1 MKELLPYDFLFII
14 SFLLVV
20 FTTIVS
26 CFWFIYLIET
36 IRRKWNIYRRALG
49 CLQQGDCDLQQQI
62 LTYNS
67 KTEFVKNVFL
77 FFMNLVEWTG
87 IMLACILI
95 VPTYIDY
102 IKNPTHKNQ
111 SMIILGHSIYDYF
124 PSNNSGTLFLDSSSF
139 PYLGNISF
147 VLSIILIASLC
158 MYLAARYAQKS
169 WIKSDKIPFM
179 IGVFLVGEILTE
191 IAASFCYTHVIA
203 MWCDKF
209 LLTASLIIAFQQYRK
224 LIMIINWLIVDLK
237 ICNNRTLLRRQIRMK
252 RNFTRILRLFLVGSA
267 LVIMSEYLESILLTS
282 FIILRENEHSSF
294 YKHIS
299 LCGVSHFS
307 NPDVGYI
314 FIIIAWIKMI
324 LALVGLYFILIPYI
338 GYSLLA
344 MCTILW
350 RLCKGKTGYKTHF
363 RNPLFAPLIREKK

>member
-1 MKELLPYDFLFII
+1 MRGYLPCCLLIL
-14 SFLLVV
+14 SFTIVV
-20 FTTIVS
+20 FTTIS
-26 CFWFIYLIET
+26 FCFWFIYLIEA

-62 LTYNS
+62 LTYSS

-87 IMLACILI
+87 ILLVCIII
-95 VPTYIDY
+95 VPPYIEY
-102 IKNPTHKNQ
+102 IQNPTHKNQ
-111 SMIILGHSIYDYF
+111 SMIILGRSIYDYF
-124 PSNNSGTLFLDSSSF
+124 PSNNNGTLFLQSFSS
-139 PYLGNISF
+139 PNLYNISF

-179 IGVFLVGEILTE
+179 IGIFLVGEILTQ
-191 IAASFCYTHVIA
+191 IGSSFCYTHVIA

-237 ICNNRTLLRRQIRMK
+237 VCNNTTLLRRQVRMK
-252 RNFTRILRLFLVGSA
+252 RNFTRILRLILTGSA
-267 LVIMSEYLESILLTS
+267 LGIMSEYLESILLTL
-282 FIILRENEHSSF
+282 FIIFRENDHSSF
-294 YKHIS
+294 YKYLS

-314 FIIIAWIKMI
+314 FIILYWTKITLIIIASS
-324 LALVGLYFILIPYI
+324 LILIPYI

-350 RLCKGKTGYKTHF
+350 RLCMGKTGYKTHY

>member
-1 MKELLPYDFLFII
+1 MREYLPFNYFLII
-14 SFLLVV
+14 SLLLLV
-20 FTTIVS
+20 FTTVLF
-26 CFWFIYLIET
+26 CFWSIYLIEA

-87 IMLACILI
+87 FVLVCILS
-95 VPTYIDY
+95 VLTYIDY
-102 IKNPTHKNQ
+102 IQDPTHKNQ
-111 SMIILGHSIYDYF
+111 SMNILGVYVYF
-124 PSNNSGTLFLDSSSF
+124 SSNSSGTLFPESF
-139 PYLGNISF
+139 NLPYLYNISF
-147 VLSIILIASLC
+147 VLSMILVASLC

-179 IGVFLVGEILTE
+179 IGVFLVGEILTQ

-203 MWCDKF
+203 VWCDVF

-237 ICNNRTLLRRQIRMK
+237 VCNNRTLLRRQVRMK
-252 RNFTRILRLFLVGSA
+252 RNFTRIIRLFLTGTA
-267 LVIMSEYLESILLTS
+267 LMVMSHYLESILLTL
-282 FIILRENEHSSF
+282 FIIFRENEHSSF
-294 YKHIS
+294 YKYLS
-299 LCGVSHFS
+299 LCEVSHFS
-307 NPDVGYI
+307 SPDVGYI
-314 FIIIAWIKMI
+314 FLIISWIKMVLTLI
-324 LALVGLYFILIPYI
+324 GLSFILVPYI

-350 RLCKGKTGYKTHF
+350 RLCRGKTGYKTHY

>member
-1 MKELLPYDFLFII
+1 MIRYLPSYLLIL
-14 SFLLVV
+14 SFTIVV
-20 FTTIVS
+20 FTTIS
-26 CFWFIYLIET
+26 FCFWFIYLIEA

-67 KTEFVKNVFL
+67 KTEFVKNLFL

-87 IMLACILI
+87 IVLACILS
-95 VPTYIDY
+95 VLTYTDY
-102 IKNPTHKNQ
+102 TQYPTHRNQ
-111 SMIILGHSIYDYF
+111 SMNILGRSIYVYF
-124 PSNNSGTLFLDSSSF
+124 SSNSSGTSFPESSSF
-139 PYLGNISF
+139 PNLHNISF

-179 IGVFLVGEILTE
+179 IGVFLVGEILTQ
-191 IAASFCYTHVIA
+191 IAALFCYTHVIA
-203 MWCDKF
+203 MWCDVF

-237 ICNNRTLLRRQIRMK
+237 VCNNTTLLRRQIRMK
-252 RNFTRILRLFLVGSA
+252 RNFTRIIRLILVGSA
-267 LVIMSEYLESILLTS
+267 LGIMSEYLESILLTL
-282 FIILRENEHSSF
+282 FIIFRENQHSSF
-294 YKHIS
+294 YKYLS
-299 LCGVSHFS
+299 LCEVSHFS

-314 FIIIAWIKMI
+314 FIILYWSKITLIIIASS
-324 LALVGLYFILIPYI
+324 LILIPYI

-350 RLCKGKTGYKTHF
+350 RLCKGKTGYKTHY

>member
-1 MKELLPYDFLFII
+1 M
-14 SFLLVV
+14 
-20 FTTIVS
+20 
-26 CFWFIYLIET
+26 YLIEA

-62 LTYNS
+62 LTYSS

-102 IKNPTHKNQ
+102 TQYLTHKNQ
-111 SMIILGHSIYDYF
+111 SMIILGRSIYVYF
-124 PSNNSGTLFLDSSSF
+124 SSNISGTLFLESSSF
-139 PYLGNISF
+139 PNLHNISF

-179 IGVFLVGEILTE
+179 IGIFLVGEILTQ

-203 MWCDKF
+203 MWCDVL

-237 ICNNRTLLRRQIRMK
+237 VCNNTTLLRRQIRMK
-252 RNFTRILRLFLVGSA
+252 LNSL
-267 LVIMSEYLESILLTS
+267 EYSDS
-282 FIILRENEHSSF
+282 F
-294 YKHIS
+294 
-299 LCGVSHFS
+299 
-307 NPDVGYI
+307 
-314 FIIIAWIKMI
+314 
-324 LALVGLYFILIPYI
+324 
-338 GYSLLA
+338 
-344 MCTILW
+344 
-350 RLCKGKTGYKTHF
+350 
-363 RNPLFAPLIREKK
+363 

>member
-1 MKELLPYDFLFII
+1 MIRYLPYSCLLII
-14 SFLLVV
+14 SFIIVV
-20 FTTIVS
+20 FTTILF
-26 CFWFIYLIET
+26 CFWSIYLIEA

-87 IMLACILI
+87 FMLACILS
-95 VPTYIDY
+95 VLTYLDY
-102 IKNPTHKNQ
+102 TQNPTHKNQ
-111 SMIILGHSIYDYF
+111 SMITLGIYVYF
-124 PSNNSGTLFLDSSSF
+124 PNNNNGTLFLESF
-139 PYLGNISF
+139 SFSNLHNISF

-179 IGVFLVGEILTE
+179 IGVFLVGEILTQ

-203 MWCDKF
+203 VWCDAF

-252 RNFTRILRLFLVGSA
+252 RNFTRIFRLILTGAA
-267 LVIMSEYLESILLTS
+267 LVILSQYLESILLTS

-299 LCGVSHFS
+299 LCEVSYFS
-307 NPDVGYI
+307 SPDVGYI
-314 FIIIAWIKMI
+314 FIILSWIKMI
-324 LALVGLYFILIPYI
+324 LAFVGLSFIFIPYI
-338 GYSLLA
+338 GYSLIA

-350 RLCKGKTGYKTHF
+350 RLCKGKTGYKTHY
-363 RNPLFAPLIREKK
+363 RNPLFVPLIREKK

>member
-1 MKELLPYDFLFII
+1 MREYLPLNYFLII
-14 SFLLVV
+14 SFLLLV

-26 CFWFIYLIET
+26 CFWFIYLIEA

-87 IMLACILI
+87 FVLACILI
-95 VPTYIDY
+95 VPSYIDY
-102 IKNPTHKNQ
+102 TQYPTHKNQ
-111 SMIILGHSIYDYF
+111 SMIRLGIYVYF
-124 PSNNSGTLFLDSSSF
+124 SSNSSGTLVSESF
-139 PYLGNISF
+139 NLPYLDNISF
-147 VLSIILIASLC
+147 VLSMILVASLC

-179 IGVFLVGEILTE
+179 IGVFLVGEILTQ

-203 MWCDKF
+203 MWCDVF
-209 LLTASLIIAFQQYRK
+209 LLTASLLIAFQQYRK
-224 LIMIINWLIVDLK
+224 LIMVINWLIVDLK
-237 ICNNRTLLRRQIRMK
+237 VCNNRTLLRRQVRMK
-252 RNFTRILRLFLVGSA
+252 RNFTRILRLILTGAA
-267 LVIMSEYLESILLTS
+267 LVIMSQYVEDILLTS
-282 FIILRENEHSSF
+282 FIIFRENEHSSF
-294 YKHIS
+294 YKYLS
-299 LCGVSHFS
+299 LCEFSHLS

-314 FIIIAWIKMI
+314 FIILYWIKI
-324 LALVGLYFILIPYI
+324 TLRLIGLSFILVPYI

-350 RLCKGKTGYKTHF
+350 RLCRGKTGYKTHY
-363 RNPLFAPLIREKK
+363 RNPLFVPLIREKK

>member
-1 MKELLPYDFLFII
+1 MIRYLPCCLLIL
-14 SFLLVV
+14 SFTIVV
-20 FTTIVS
+20 FTTILF
-26 CFWFIYLIET
+26 CFWFIYLIEA

-49 CLQQGDCDLQQQI
+49 CLQQGDCDLQQQL

-77 FFMNLVEWTG
+77 FFMNLVEWMG
-87 IMLACILI
+87 IMLVCILI

-102 IKNPTHKNQ
+102 IQNPTHKNQ
-111 SMIILGHSIYDYF
+111 SMIILGHLIYVYF
-124 PSNNSGTLFLDSSSF
+124 PSNNSGTSFSF
-139 PYLGNISF
+139 PNLYNISF

-179 IGVFLVGEILTE
+179 IGVFLVGAILTQ
-191 IAASFCYTHVIA
+191 IGSSFCYTHVIA
-203 MWCDKF
+203 VWCDAF

-237 ICNNRTLLRRQIRMK
+237 VCNNRTLLRRQIRMK
-252 RNFTRILRLFLVGSA
+252 RNFTRIFRLILAGSA
-267 LVIMSEYLESILLTS
+267 LGIMSEYLESILLTL
-282 FIILRENEHSSF
+282 FIIFRENEHSSF
-294 YKHIS
+294 YKYIS
-299 LCGVSHFS
+299 LCEVSHFS

-314 FIIIAWIKMI
+314 FIILYWTKITLIIIASS
-324 LALVGLYFILIPYI
+324 LILIPYI
-338 GYSLLA
+338 GYSLLT

-350 RLCKGKTGYKTHF
+350 RLCKGKTGYKTHY
-363 RNPLFAPLIREKK
+363 RNPLYAPLIREKK